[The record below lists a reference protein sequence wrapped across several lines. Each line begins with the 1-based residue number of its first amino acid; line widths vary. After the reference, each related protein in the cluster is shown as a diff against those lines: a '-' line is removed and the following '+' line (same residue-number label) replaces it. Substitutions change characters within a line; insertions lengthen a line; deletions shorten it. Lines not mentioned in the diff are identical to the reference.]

1 MEESNWNVDQM
12 LHWLDIKI
20 DREDRDIAK
29 QKKQM
34 DESFLDYFEWNME
47 GLYKSHFM
55 SKCYK
60 KLRQTVEGTKDIDEI
75 RNILKNGTDYC
86 KKQLL
91 EGQLDYHY
99 SSRAIN
105 IAHFLELECLQQL
118 IKDYREF
125 TNILVQTPPEKKLQH
140 PVSKVEK
147 NKELPEKKVK
157 SGIRH

>member
-34 DESFLDYFEWNME
+34 DESFLEYFEWNME

-75 RNILKNGTDYC
+75 RNILKNSTDYC
-86 KKQLL
+86 EKQLL
-91 EGQLDYHY
+91 EGQLDYQN
-99 SSRAIN
+99 SSRAISLYKHLTKRAN
-105 IAHFLELECLQQL
+105 NRRQMKQGRKKNLP
-118 IKDYREF
+118 K
-125 TNILVQTPPEKKLQH
+125 EK
-140 PVSKVEK
+140 
-147 NKELPEKKVK
+147 
-157 SGIRH
+157 